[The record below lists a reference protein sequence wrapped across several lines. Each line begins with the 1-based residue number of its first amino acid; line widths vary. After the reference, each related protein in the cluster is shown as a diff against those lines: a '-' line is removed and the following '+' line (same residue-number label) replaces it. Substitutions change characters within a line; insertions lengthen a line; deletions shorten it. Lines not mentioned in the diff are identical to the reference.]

1 MIRLLLPMLKKSSL
15 VLTAIVF
22 VASSTGLVVRECQA
36 QLAGRAIAQPYFDYP
51 NSARFENCR
60 PSPSIWQCDPEDDCQ
75 DYCGNS
81 QAHRP
86 SGWYGIAEFAPM
98 LYDARDDITLL
109 RKGTGVNAPARLE
122 TADLLKQF
130 DPGGKFTIGRTLNC
144 CYRLEGTYLGN
155 YGWSNTKSVT
165 DTGMSSILDGFTTAA
180 QISGTESLAT
190 YLQSGELNVRGWLD
204 MPPGPFDVSFLVGA
218 RYVKVNED
226 FNFITVSTPGPI
238 TAEANTA
245 TKNSIG
251 GPQIGLD
258 FQWMV
263 NRSFYWDFDAKGAL
277 LMGTSSQSTTYTV
290 TALAPATQS
299 ASGSRTAFLVDLSL
313 TGNYQMT
320 RNLTIRGGYQALF
333 LDGIALGKDNW
344 LPPPQGN
351 VNQLNSSGAIYHGP
365 TLGVIWAR

>member
-1 MIRLLLPMLKKSSL
+1 
-15 VLTAIVF
+15 
-22 VASSTGLVVRECQA
+22 
-36 QLAGRAIAQPYFDYP
+36 
-51 NSARFENCR
+51 
-60 PSPSIWQCDPEDDCQ
+60 
-75 DYCGNS
+75 
-81 QAHRP
+81 
-86 SGWYGIAEFAPM
+86 M

-144 CYRLEGTYLGN
+144 CYRLEGTYLGSYVWN
-155 YGWSNTKSVT
+155 NTKSVT
-165 DTGMSSILDGFTTAA
+165 DTGMSSILDGFVTEVPT
-180 QISGTESLAT
+180 SLTGTETLTT
-190 YLQSGELNVRGWLD
+190 YLQSGELNLRGWLD

-218 RYVKVNED
+218 RYVKMNENFA
-226 FNFITVSTPGPI
+226 FNTSTVAVPPAVEFNADTS
-238 TAEANTA
+238 
-245 TKNSIG
+245 TKNSMG
-251 GPQIGLD
+251 GPQIGID

-277 LMGTSSQSTTYTV
+277 LMGTSSQSTTYIAAAGGPLSSITTPV
-290 TALAPATQS
+290 S
-299 ASGSRTAFLVDLSL
+299 ASGSRTAFLVDLAL

-344 LPPPQGN
+344 LPPPRGN
-351 VNQLNSSGAIYHGP
+351 VNQLNSGGAIYHGP